1 MFKGNISIDYIEAI
15 VMKLL
20 IYLSLLFKL
29 SVLEDI
35 ILEKPDGE
43 KILVNNIDNNFS
55 VSALL
60 KSSILRK
67 KGFINVKDKD

>member
-55 VSALL
+55 VSAL
-60 KSSILRK
+60 
-67 KGFINVKDKD
+67 

>member
-1 MFKGNISIDYIEAI
+1 MFKGNISIDNIEAI

-29 SVLEDI
+29 GVLEDI

-60 KSSILRK
+60 
-67 KGFINVKDKD
+67 

>member
-55 VSALL
+55 VSAL
-60 KSSILRK
+60 I
-67 KGFINVKDKD
+67 

>member
-1 MFKGNISIDYIEAI
+1 MFKENICIDYIEAI

-20 IYLSLLFKL
+20 IIYLSLLFKL

-55 VSALL
+55 VIAL
-60 KSSILRK
+60 I
-67 KGFINVKDKD
+67 

>member
-35 ILEKPDGE
+35 ILEKPDGQ

-60 KSSILRK
+60 
-67 KGFINVKDKD
+67 

>member
-43 KILVNNIDNNFS
+43 KILVNNIDNNFLS
-55 VSALL
+55 VS
-60 KSSILRK
+60 SHIIL
-67 KGFINVKDKD
+67 DP

>member
-55 VSALL
+55 VIAL
-60 KSSILRK
+60 I
-67 KGFINVKDKD
+67 

>member
-1 MFKGNISIDYIEAI
+1 
-15 VMKLL
+15 MKLL

-55 VSALL
+55 VIAL
-60 KSSILRK
+60 I
-67 KGFINVKDKD
+67 

>member
-60 KSSILRK
+60 
-67 KGFINVKDKD
+67 